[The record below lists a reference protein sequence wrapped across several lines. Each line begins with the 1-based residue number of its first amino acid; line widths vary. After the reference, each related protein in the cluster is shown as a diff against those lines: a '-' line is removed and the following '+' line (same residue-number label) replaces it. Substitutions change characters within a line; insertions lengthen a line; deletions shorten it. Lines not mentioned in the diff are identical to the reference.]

1 MQTFLTRV
9 ANRLKD
15 LFGNDMRRVIVV
27 FPNKRI
33 GLFLNKALAKANGGE
48 PVLAPRYT
56 TIDELFASYSDKH
69 LADPVTTVCMT
80 YQAYCDARL
89 EYTMPLDDFYGWGE
103 ILVRDFNEI
112 DQQLVDADRLFRN
125 AKDIEEIDTRFFP
138 DSFDEKTEAVLDR
151 FRGTNYAKTQLQR
164 WIDLWTKM
172 PFIYHRLNELLASV
186 QDLPLAY
193 KGALQREVIEKGKVV
208 PKEGHTYVFVGFNVL
223 TETEQALMD
232 ALRDVAVFIND
243 DEPTGHVPEISI
255 VQAST
260 DIQQAE
266 YVHTWI
272 DTNLSNGRITPDRL
286 THTAVVLAD
295 EGLLLPVIS
304 SLPPVSTNITM
315 GYPITQTP
323 LIPFINSLRDAF
335 NQSSPSG
342 TAQDYLQFVTDSLK
356 NRMQEGPADKKA
368 PWFYHLMD
376 EALAQA
382 LFETDKLLQNIRTGL
397 LQSIN
402 GLSLPLV
409 QRILVRML
417 AAHSIAFHGE
427 PARGLQV
434 MGVLETRSLDFDNLL
449 ILSANEGVLPRN
461 ERAKSI
467 IPYILRKHYRLA
479 DEEKQVAIYANN
491 FFRLFRRAKH
501 IDIVYALYNAS
512 GEAEESRFIRQLLSE
527 TNWQVTYAKLVPP
540 ASTRSDKERLPIS
553 KTAGIVRSMLSHT
566 LSPSAL
572 NAYINC
578 PLSYYYSRV
587 KQLKKDETLTADL
600 KPDRIG
606 TLFHKAAEAFY
617 LPYWQAHTEIT
628 ADLLDK
634 ARAAGEIDRAMDTAF
649 EEIIYRD
656 NPQLQSDPGFLL
668 IVRDVLSEMML
679 RLIDLDKAVTPFRI
693 FALEQDYYTTI
704 DIGEYNENAPSSDSQ
719 SKSLRIGGRI
729 DRIDLLDNGSTL
741 RIVDYK
747 TGSKEKSDK
756 ASYATLD
763 QLCDIDCYKPAAHYQ
778 VQLLFYA
785 YVLQRNFPDKTILPA
800 LCFPLSGKE
809 NDYRPRVRYIDEHN
823 HLAAVTSYKDV
834 QSTFDNRFEALLR
847 NEMFNPDQ
855 PFASPLDATSSPNR
869 SESFYSKPDTT
880 RCRYCD
886 FRPLCGLGKPAEY

>member
-15 LFGNDMRRVIVV
+15 AFGNDMRRVIVV

-33 GLFLNKALAKANGGE
+33 GLFLNKALAKVHDGE
-48 PVLAPRYT
+48 PILAPRYT

-80 YQAYCDARL
+80 YRAYCEARL
-89 EYTMPLDDFYGWGE
+89 KYTMPLDDFYGWGE

-112 DQQLVDADRLFRN
+112 DQQLVDADQLFQN

-138 DSFDEKTEAVLDR
+138 DTFDEKTEAVLNQ
-151 FRGTNYAKTQLQR
+151 FRGTHYAKQQLHR

-172 PFIYHRLNELLASV
+172 PLIYHRLNELLASAK
-186 QDLPLAY
+186 DLPLAY
-193 KGALQREVIEKGKVV
+193 KGALQREVIEKGKVI
-208 PKEGHTYVFVGFNVL
+208 PKEGYTYVFVGFNVL
-223 TETEQALMD
+223 TETEKALME

-243 DEPTGHVPEISI
+243 DETTDHVPEIRI
-255 VQAST
+255 IQAST

-266 YVHTWI
+266 YVHTWLK
-272 DTNLSNGRITPDRL
+272 DNLRNGRISPDRL
-286 THTAVVLAD
+286 THTAIVLAD

-304 SLPPVSTNITM
+304 SMPPIMTNITM

-323 LIPFINSLRDAF
+323 LIPYINSLRDTF

-342 TAQDYLQFVTDSLK
+342 TAQEYLQYIIDALR
-356 NRMQEGPADKKA
+356 NRMQEGPADRNA
-368 PWFYHLMD
+368 PWYHHLMD

-397 LQSIN
+397 LQTIGN
-402 GLSLPLV
+402 LSLPLV
-409 QRILVRML
+409 QRILTRML

-449 ILSANEGVLPRN
+449 FLSANEGVLPKN
-461 ERAKSI
+461 ERGKSM
-467 IPYILRKHYRLA
+467 IPYVIRKHYHLA

-527 TNWQVTYAKLVPP
+527 TDWQVTYAKLVPP
-540 ASTRSDKERLPIS
+540 ASPVSDAVHLPVP
-553 KTAGIVRSMLSHT
+553 KTAEQVQSMLSHT

-572 NAYINC
+572 NTYINC

-587 KQLKKDETLTADL
+587 KQLRKDETVTTDL
-600 KPDRIG
+600 QSNQIG
-606 TLFHKAAEAFY
+606 TLFHKAAEVFY
-617 LPYWQAHTEIT
+617 LPYWKARTVIT
-628 ADLLDK
+628 AELLDK
-634 ARAAGEIDRAMDTAF
+634 AAASGEIDRAMDTAF
-649 EEIIYRD
+649 KEIIYRD

-668 IVRDVLSEMML
+668 IVRDVLSEMMR
-679 RLIDLDKAVTPFRI
+679 RLIDLDKTVTPFRI
-693 FALEQDYYTTI
+693 FALEHDYYTTI
-704 DIGEYNENAPSSDSQ
+704 DITEHNDDTPSSDSQ
-719 SKSLRIGGRI
+719 SKTLRIGGRI

-747 TGSKEKSDK
+747 TGSKEKADK

-778 VQLLFYA
+778 VQLLFYS

-809 NDYRPRVRYIDEHN
+809 DDYQPRVRYIDEN
-823 HLAAVTSYKDV
+823 NQLAAVLSYKDV
-834 QSTFDNRFEALLR
+834 QPVFDARFETLLR

-855 PFASPLDATSSPNR
+855 PFASPWDTITNR
-869 SESFYSKPDTT
+869 AESFYVKPDTT

-886 FRPLCGLGKPAEY
+886 FRPLCRLGKPAEF